1 MRNVRVAISIAG
13 SDSIGGAG
21 IQADLKTFSA
31 FGVYGTTAIT
41 AVTAQNTF
49 GVSNSLVLPGKLVY
63 DQIRAVAEDSGID
76 AGKTG
81 MLGNV
86 EVIQSVTGAVK
97 EYGFP
102 LVLDP
107 VMIAKSGA
115 SLLEKGAIEA
125 LKRKLIPESMC
136 VTPNLDEVRVLA
148 EREVRNVEEMM
159 DAAEFISGEF
169 GCEAVLVKGGHLNS
183 PVAKDV
189 LYYRGKI
196 YEFESQRVEGC
207 YHGTGCSL
215 SAGIAAGL
223 ALGLGLVKAVERAKE
238 MLDFGIRYSA
248 KAGRGCD
255 SVNPVAIMERKSLA
269 FEMLGEMRQA
279 VERLS
284 RIENATKIVPE
295 VGMNIAYA
303 MPFRYLKSVDDVLSL
318 DGRIVRGKNRLAI
331 PAGFEFGA
339 SRHLSR
345 ALIAYMQHFPEYR
358 AVINV
363 RYDERLM
370 ERLRNAGLKL
380 ASYDRRDEPEDVKRR
395 EGATIP
401 WGIQTAIEK
410 SGRRPDVIYHLGD
423 FGKEPMILI
432 FAKSPVELVEMLEAI
447 LEGY

>member
-1 MRNVRVAISIAG
+1 MRYVRVAISIAG

-41 AVTAQNTF
+41 AITAQNTF

-81 MLGNV
+81 MLGNG
-86 EVIQSVTGAVK
+86 EVIRSVAEAVR

-102 LVLDP
+102 LVVDP
-107 VMIAKSGA
+107 VMAAKSGA
-115 SLLEKGAIEA
+115 SLLEKGAIDM
-125 LKRKLIPESMC
+125 LKRKLIPESLC
-136 VTPNLDEVRVLA
+136 VTPNLDEVSILA
-148 EREVRNVEEMM
+148 EREVRNVDEMV

-196 YEFESQRVEGC
+196 YEFEGYRVEGC

-215 SAGIAAGL
+215 SAGIAAGM
-223 ALGLGLVKAVERAKE
+223 ALGLDLVNAVEKAKK
-238 MLDFGIRYSA
+238 MIDLGIRYPV
-248 KAGRGCD
+248 KAGRECD
-255 SVNPVAIMERKSLA
+255 SVNPMAIMERKSLA

-284 RIENATKIVPE
+284 RVENAAKVIPE

-303 MPFRYLKSVDDVLSL
+303 MPFRYLKSVNDVLSL
-318 DGRIVRGKNRLAI
+318 DGRIVRGKNRLI
-331 PAGFEFGA
+331 VPDNFEFGA

-358 AVINV
+358 AVVNV
-363 RYDERLM
+363 KYDEELI

-380 ASYDRRDEPEDVKRR
+380 ASYDRRDEPVEIKMR

-401 WGIQTAIEK
+401 WGIQTAIEN
-410 SGRRPDVIYHLGD
+410 SGGRPDVIYHLGD
-423 FGKEPMILI
+423 TGKEPMILI
-432 FAKSPVELVEMLEAI
+432 FAKSPVELVELLEAV
-447 LEGY
+447 LEEY